1 MWEVALQSL
10 YFMMVCLSRPHEGF
24 KPASAHFRMFWTT
37 SGEDFVVTDGPL
49 KKQTHFYVFRGILV
63 GFFMILM
70 NLVRWDG
77 KTAIF
82 LNRFS

>member
-49 KKQTHFYVFRGILV
+49 NNPEPRSHKNCSFDTLSQ
-63 GFFMILM
+63 
-70 NLVRWDG
+70 
-77 KTAIF
+77 KTV
-82 LNRFS
+82 

>member
-49 KKQTHFYVFRGILV
+49 
-63 GFFMILM
+63 
-70 NLVRWDG
+70 NL
-77 KTAIF
+77 KTDVSTN
-82 LNRFS
+82 LSYLQELTTT